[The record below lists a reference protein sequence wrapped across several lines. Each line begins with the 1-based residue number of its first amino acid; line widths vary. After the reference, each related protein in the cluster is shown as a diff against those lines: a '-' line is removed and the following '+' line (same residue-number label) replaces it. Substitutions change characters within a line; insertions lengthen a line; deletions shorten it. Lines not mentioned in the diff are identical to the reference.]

1 MLLYILER
9 IKDVLSSKIILDN
22 KKNKKKSLQSMIPT
36 CGGEFTSW
44 LHVKIFFLIKN
55 VADYKLF
62 VYASTQS
69 NIDQGTYLWLVLL

>member
-9 IKDVLSSKIILDN
+9 IKDVLSSKIILD
-22 KKNKKKSLQSMIPT
+22 KKKSLQSMIPT

-69 NIDQGTYLWLVLL
+69 NIDQGTFLWLVLL